1 MNTFHRRLDTR
12 RVFPALLM
20 NASRSLTSAVVL
32 LFISS
37 SIAGCI
43 SLVPARE
50 MIESLREPP
59 KVNSTADKVNISHVF
74 DSFDISQTLS
84 PLSAHRVIDMD
95 NSVTDMQIYFRAT
108 MPTSSFTSDI
118 SNQVRYVD
126 AKLLRPDGSVYWEA
140 YVTESKSPVNNFAE
154 GPFDEGEWR
163 LEVEARG
170 IGIDV
175 GGVAIKDDFVVIVTV
190 TRKCVEYPTENECV
204 IE

>member
-1 MNTFHRRLDTR
+1 MKGY
-12 RVFPALLM
+12 
-20 NASRSLTSAVVL
+20 RSLTAAVAL

-50 MIESLREPP
+50 MMESLRSSPE
-59 KVNSTADKVNISHVF
+59 VNSTVDKVNISHVF

-84 PLSAHRVIDMD
+84 PHSADRVIKMD

-108 MPTSSFTSDI
+108 MPTSGWTSDI
-118 SNQVRYVD
+118 STQVRYVD

-154 GPFDEGEWR
+154 GPFEEGEWK

-190 TRKCVEYPTENECV
+190 TRKCVEYPTEDDCV
-204 IE
+204 FE

>member
-1 MNTFHRRLDTR
+1 MKGN
-12 RVFPALLM
+12 
-20 NASRSLTSAVVL
+20 RSLTAAIVL
-32 LFISS
+32 LLISS

-50 MIESLREPP
+50 MMESLREPP
-59 KVNSTADKVNISHVF
+59 RENLTADKVNISHVF

-84 PLSAHRVIDMD
+84 PHSADRVIKMD
-95 NSVTDMQIYFRAT
+95 ESVTDMQIYFRAT
-108 MPTSSFTSDI
+108 MPTSGWTSDI

-154 GPFDEGEWR
+154 GPFEDGEWK

-190 TRKCVEYPTENECV
+190 TRKCVEYPTETDCV

>member
-1 MNTFHRRLDTR
+1 
-12 RVFPALLM
+12 
-20 NASRSLTSAVVL
+20 
-32 LFISS
+32 
-37 SIAGCI
+37 
-43 SLVPARE
+43 
-50 MIESLREPP
+50 
-59 KVNSTADKVNISHVF
+59 
-74 DSFDISQTLS
+74 
-84 PLSAHRVIDMD
+84 
-95 NSVTDMQIYFRAT
+95 
-108 MPTSSFTSDI
+108 MPTSGWTSDI

-154 GPFDEGEWR
+154 GPFEDGEWK

-190 TRKCVEYPTENECV
+190 TRKCVEYPTETDCV

>member
-1 MNTFHRRLDTR
+1 
-12 RVFPALLM
+12 LLM
-20 NASRSLTSAVVL
+20 KGNHSLTAAVVL

-50 MIESLREPP
+50 MMESLRTLPVVEE
-59 KVNSTADKVNISHVF
+59 TADKVNISHVF

-84 PLSAHRVIDMD
+84 PHTADRVIKMD
-95 NSVTDMQIYFRAT
+95 ESVTDMQIYFRAT
-108 MPTSSFTSDI
+108 MPTSGWTSDI

-154 GPFDEGEWR
+154 GPFEEGEWK

-175 GGVAIKDDFVVIVTV
+175 GGVAIKDDFVVIVTL
-190 TRKCVEYPTENECV
+190 TRKCVKYPAENECV